1 MVRPEK
7 AKNRQT
13 GEKGRRERKKE
24 SGKKLNG
31 QREMK
36 IKEFFVFF
44 RFTE

>member
-1 MVRPEK
+1 MFWPEK

-36 IKEFFVFF
+36 KKEFFF